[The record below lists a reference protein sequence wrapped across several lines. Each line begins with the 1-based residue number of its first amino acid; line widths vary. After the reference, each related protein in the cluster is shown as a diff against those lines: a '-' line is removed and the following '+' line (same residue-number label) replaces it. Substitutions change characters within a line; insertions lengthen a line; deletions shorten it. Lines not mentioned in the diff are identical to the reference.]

1 MVHGTDEEARDVL
14 VRAKTWAVVGL
25 RARPGAHRARHRAL
39 PPADGEDGRARPPR
53 RRRGGLARQVYRSLG
68 DVPLPIDVVDVFRR
82 SDQAGVHVD
91 EAIGVGAWA
100 VWLQLGVV
108 AETAAERARAAG
120 LTVLMDRCPHLD
132 GPRLLGWPA

>member
-14 VRAKTWAVVGL
+14 VRAKTWAVVGCGPGPE
-25 RARPGAHRARHRAL
+25 RTAHAIARYLQRMGKMVVPVH
-39 PPADGEDGRARPPR
+39 PAGGEAVGEA
-53 RRRGGLARQVYRSLG
+53 VYRSLG

-82 SDQAGVHVD
+82 SEQAGVHVD